1 MPENLHWFKWEAYTT
16 WLSGVALLM
25 VVYYLNPG
33 LYLIAP
39 GSDLSP
45 AAAVLIGF
53 GSLIVGWFVYDLLCD
68 SPLGKTPALLG
79 LVLFVLVIA
88 ACWGYSQIFSG
99 RAAYIHTGALIGT
112 IMVGNVFRIIMPA
125 QRALVAAIEQNRTPD
140 PVLPAKGLLRSRHN
154 NYFTLP
160 VLFIMISNHFP
171 STYGSQYN
179 WLILAALGALSV
191 LARHYFNTRHD
202 SNRFAWALPARGGDD
217 LPGLRHF
224 AEPPEQHAEPDCHHA
239 RAGQRR
245 RPGHGDAP
253 RFSEINEVIEQRCTV
268 CHSANPSSPMFSSA
282 PAGVMFDTPE
292 QIRQQAAKIHAQTVA
307 SQIMPLG
314 NITQM
319 TQEERDLLGAWIAR
333 AHRPIEPT
341 PAARLAC
348 GFNDV
353 SLPGKSGA
361 GHTGPSVQGLS
372 RQSITNAPEVSCMN
386 DLNARPAGTTR
397 LPWLQQLLVSLQ
409 HVLLMYGGAVAVP
422 LIVGQAAGLS
432 RDEIAFLINADLL
445 VAGIATLVQSL
456 GIGPMGIR
464 MPVMMGASFAAVSS
478 MVVAGMPGSA

>member
-1 MPENLHWFKWEAYTT
+1 MDAHLTEWLNLGIRWIHMIVGIAWIGASFYFVWLENNLNRSNPREGLSGDLWAIHGGGIYHLEKYKLAPPQMPENLHWFKWEAYTT

-25 VVYYLNPG
+25 VVYYLNPS

-39 GSDLSP
+39 GSELSP
-45 AAAVLIGF
+45 AAAIAIGF
-53 GSLIVGWFVYDLLCD
+53 GSLIVGWFIYDLLCD

-202 SNRFAWALPARGGDD
+202 SNRFAWALPAAAVGMICLAFVTSPNRQPAAPNLAATTPEQASQAAQQQPQQAVERPATAAAGD
-217 LPGLRHF
+217 GVAF
-224 AEPPEQHAEPDCHHA
+224 AEV
-239 RAGQRR
+239 
-245 RPGHGDAP
+245 
-253 RFSEINEVIEQRCTV
+253 SNVIHERCTV
-268 CHSANPSSPMFSSA
+268 CHSAQPTSPLFSAA
-282 PAGVMFDTPE
+282 PAGVMFDTP
-292 QIRQQAAKIHAQTVA
+292 QQMRQQAAKIHAQTVA

-319 TQEERDLLGAWIAR
+319 TTEERQLIGQWIAQG
-333 AHRPIEPT
+333 AHTE
-341 PAARLAC
+341 
-348 GFNDV
+348 
-353 SLPGKSGA
+353 
-361 GHTGPSVQGLS
+361 
-372 RQSITNAPEVSCMN
+372 
-386 DLNARPAGTTR
+386 
-397 LPWLQQLLVSLQ
+397 
-409 HVLLMYGGAVAVP
+409 
-422 LIVGQAAGLS
+422 
-432 RDEIAFLINADLL
+432 
-445 VAGIATLVQSL
+445 
-456 GIGPMGIR
+456 
-464 MPVMMGASFAAVSS
+464 
-478 MVVAGMPGSA
+478 